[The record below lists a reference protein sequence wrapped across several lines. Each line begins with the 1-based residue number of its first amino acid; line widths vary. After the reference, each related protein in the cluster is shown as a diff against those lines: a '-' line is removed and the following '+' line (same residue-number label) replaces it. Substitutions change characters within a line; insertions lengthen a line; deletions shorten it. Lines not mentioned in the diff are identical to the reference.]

1 MPQSYVADVAAVA
14 VVVVVVV
21 VVVTFVKLK
30 EWRLMVA
37 ITQKL
42 RMNPKQNFPL
52 SVFFS

>member
-1 MPQSYVADVAAVA
+1 MPQSYVVAVVVVAAVA
-14 VVVVVVV
+14 VAAVAV

-42 RMNPKQNFPL
+42 RMNP
-52 SVFFS
+52 